1 MSEQTLSF
9 TQQVK
14 APAEVVYRAF
24 TNATALRE
32 WLCDVATVS
41 PHPGGRL
48 YLWWTS
54 GFYTSGSF
62 TQAEEGKKVAFTW
75 FGRGEPAVTQ
85 VQVNFTPQDDGTLVT
100 LAHSGIGSGEEWS
113 QSTVEIEK
121 GWENSLKN
129 LVSVLETGEDQ
140 RFVMRPMLGIMLN
153 DFNAKIAEQLGVPVS
168 KGIRLSGTVD
178 GMKAG
183 EAGLQ
188 EDDIIVGMAGVEI
201 LDFDS
206 IEKALSGYRAGDEIE
221 VEFYRGSEKKSVMME
236 LSKRPLP
243 DIPASAKE
251 LANQVRTRYQEIE
264 IQLDEF
270 LEGVSEEE
278 ADFKSAPDTW
288 SLKDNLAH
296 LIQGERFNHIFI
308 VELVGG
314 HERFAD
320 DYGGNIDEFNQA
332 TIATFPTIQ
341 DLVQEYKRS
350 MDETV
355 QILIHLPNEFMARK
369 GSYWRLA
376 YNFLEQPYHFYLHL
390 DQMKA
395 TIEEARKS

>member
-14 APAEVVYRAF
+14 APADEVYRAF

-54 GFYTSGSF
+54 GYYTSGSF

-129 LVSVLETGEDQ
+129 LVSVLETGEDH

-168 KGIRLSGTVD
+168 KGIRLSGTVE

-188 EDDIIVGMAGVEI
+188 ADDIIVGMADVEI
-201 LDFDS
+201 LNFDS

-221 VEFYRGSEKKSVMME
+221 VVFYRGSEKKSVMME

-243 DIPASAKE
+243 EIPASANE
-251 LANQVRTRYQEIE
+251 LAELVKAQHQEIE
-264 IQLDEF
+264 TQLDEF
-270 LEGVSEEE
+270 LEGVSEED
-278 ADFKSAPDTW
+278 ADFKPEPDSW

-320 DYGGNIDEFNQA
+320 DYGGNIDAFNQA
-332 TIATFPTIQ
+332 TIATYPTIQ

-355 QILIHLPNEFMARK
+355 QILIHIPDEFMARK

-376 YNFLEQPYHFYLHL
+376 YNSLEYPYHFHNHL

-395 TIEEARKS
+395 TIDEARKN

>member
-140 RFVMRPMLGIMLN
+140 RFVMRPLLGIVPS
-153 DFNAKIAEQLGVPVS
+153 DFNAKLAETLSVPVDE
-168 KGIRLSGTVD
+168 GIRLSVTVE
-178 GMKAG
+178 GMKARD
-183 EAGLQ
+183 AGLQ
-188 EDDIIVGMAGVEI
+188 ADDVIVEI
-201 LDFDS
+201 AGIPIVDYESLD
-206 IEKALSGYRAGDEIE
+206 KALSGHLAGDEIE
-221 VEFYRGSEKKSVMME
+221 VVFYRGSEKKSVMME

-296 LIQGERFNHIFI
+296 LILGVTNALQMIM
-308 VELVGG
+308 VEISMNLTRQRLPPSQPSRIWSRNTSAVWT
-314 HERFAD
+314 R
-320 DYGGNIDEFNQA
+320 
-332 TIATFPTIQ
+332 PC
-341 DLVQEYKRS
+341 RS
-350 MDETV
+350 
-355 QILIHLPNEFMARK
+355 
-369 GSYWRLA
+369 
-376 YNFLEQPYHFYLHL
+376 
-390 DQMKA
+390 
-395 TIEEARKS
+395 